1 MTAGVVS
8 LNQPVR
14 PEAAEY
20 GALKFTLSHLPDW
33 GAGEGVSR
41 QAFLLPVRMGRDC
54 STASAPS
61 ECTLEGCS
69 RLLTTEIGS
78 HWVPCCFRSEP
89 SMQCTLETWRQIL
102 SLTEIG
108 NGTTPG

>member
-41 QAFLLPVRMGRDC
+41 QAFLLPVRMGRD
-54 STASAPS
+54 
-61 ECTLEGCS
+61 
-69 RLLTTEIGS
+69 
-78 HWVPCCFRSEP
+78 
-89 SMQCTLETWRQIL
+89 
-102 SLTEIG
+102 
-108 NGTTPG
+108 